1 MRPFILPLY
10 VYTSIP
16 EVIFS
21 NPCSYHTAVPC
32 EVTGFTLKP
41 DGFFDG
47 NPGIDIEPT
56 VNKASELAGGC

>member
-1 MRPFILPLY
+1 
-10 VYTSIP
+10 
-16 EVIFS
+16 
-21 NPCSYHTAVPC
+21 VPC

-56 VNKASELAGGC
+56 VNKASELAGGCCPSSN